1 METPITTTETAAE
14 KTVRR
19 AKRGKQ
25 KRSIPYGRIYIQS
38 TYNNTIIS
46 FTDEQ
51 GNVVAWV
58 SSGSSGF
65 KGPKKATPY
74 AASIITKKLFEK
86 IRDVGLRQA
95 DVFVKGVGSGRESAI
110 RAIAAH
116 GVTVVSIKDLT
127 PMPHNGTRPPKVRR
141 V

>member
-1 METPITTTETAAE
+1 MEAPTTVQQSADKTA
-14 KTVRR
+14 RR
-19 AKRGKQ
+19 SKRGKQ

-51 GNVVAWV
+51 GNVIAWV

-95 DVFVKGVGSGRESAI
+95 DVYVKGVGSGRESSI
-110 RAIAAH
+110 RAIAAQ
-116 GVTVVSIKDLT
+116 GVTIVSIKDLT

>member
-1 METPITTTETAAE
+1 MESPTTTQQTEQAA
-14 KTVRR
+14 RR
-19 AKRGKQ
+19 LKRGKQ

-95 DVFVKGVGSGRESAI
+95 DVYVKGVGSGRESAI
-110 RAIAAH
+110 RAIAAQ
-116 GVTVVSIKDLT
+116 GVAILNIKDLT